1 MTISESVNNRQ
12 EGLVS
17 AQKRLQGL
25 WSSFV
30 SNKREINLSCYEFK
44 FAQPN
49 QVVPAMKVLYLQ
61 PHNRFGAE
69 TAHHSWAADV
79 KEMYDWLPQ
88 QDIIKV
94 TMEEIKCFQNMWE
107 SWQNFKKIPL
117 KG

>member
-1 MTISESVNNRQ
+1 M
-12 EGLVS
+12 
-17 AQKRLQGL
+17 
-25 WSSFV
+25 
-30 SNKREINLSCYEFK
+30 SCYEFK

-88 QDIIKV
+88 QDILKV
-94 TMEEIKCFQNMWE
+94 TMEEIKCFQTCEKVGSISKIYLLQGDENM
-107 SWQNFKKIPL
+107 K
-117 KG
+117 

>member
-1 MTISESVNNRQ
+1 M
-12 EGLVS
+12 
-17 AQKRLQGL
+17 
-25 WSSFV
+25 
-30 SNKREINLSCYEFK
+30 NLSLFN
-44 FAQPN
+44 PT

-94 TMEEIKCFQNMWE
+94 TMKKTRAFKHVRKLEIVQKYT
-107 SWQNFKKIPL
+107 SFK
-117 KG
+117 G